1 MRTLLKLH
9 YFVLL
14 FDFSLVLQVV
24 SSIEA
29 LGLETLDIRR
39 HLPAARE
46 LLQGLYCSRG
56 LDAEDSTTGD
66 TIELWSEKVIEF
78 VINLTNGFGIG
89 SVFGVQEILIKDP
102 IG

>member
-1 MRTLLKLH
+1 
-9 YFVLL
+9 
-14 FDFSLVLQVV
+14 V
-24 SSIEA
+24 SSVEA
-29 LGLETLDIRR
+29 LGLETHDIRR

-46 LLQGLYCSRG
+46 LLQGLHRSRV

-66 TIELWSEKVIEF
+66 TIEPWLENVVEF

-89 SVFGVQEILIKDP
+89 SVFGVQEILIEDP